1 MRIASRF
8 RNAHCFLEFFRV
20 ALLFICQGAVIMSL
34 TSCIRQRRRRDLN
47 PRAAIN
53 DLHPFQ
59 GCPFSHL
66 GYFSKH
72 LNYVQSTSSNCRL
85 AFSTKVSGEDGIR
98 THVALPPNGFQ
109 DRLVMTASISLR
121 IFIVSAEVLSFSP
134 QRKNYINKGRPLCQ
148 A

>member
-1 MRIASRF
+1 M
-8 RNAHCFLEFFRV
+8 EFFRV
-20 ALLFICQGAVIMSL
+20 ALLFICQGAIIMSL

-59 GCPFSHL
+59 GCPFSLL
-66 GYFSKH
+66 G
-72 LNYVQSTSSNCRL
+72 TSPNSLKIRKITVL
-85 AFSTKVSGEDGIR
+85 PKSSVLQMSGEDGIR

-121 IFIVSAEVLSFSP
+121 VVLLLN
-134 QRKNYINKGRPLCQ
+134 KNRSVQVLTALAAAQDLY
-148 A
+148 